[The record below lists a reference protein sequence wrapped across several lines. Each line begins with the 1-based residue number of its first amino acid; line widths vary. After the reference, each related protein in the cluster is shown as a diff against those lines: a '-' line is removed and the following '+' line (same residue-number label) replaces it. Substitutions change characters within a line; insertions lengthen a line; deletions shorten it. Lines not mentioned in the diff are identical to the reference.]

1 LTALQSTAAI
11 RVTDLSFAW
20 PKQKPLYTNVSFE
33 LYPGEKF
40 LITGPS
46 GCGKSTLLNLL
57 AGVVKPSAGE
67 IWILDR
73 RIQALS
79 QTATDQLRGE
89 QMGFIF
95 QQFNLLPYLSVRDN
109 ILLPAH
115 LFTKRKAAALAQFG
129 SLDDALRY
137 YMNHLGLSQELEHQ
151 PAHLLS
157 IGQQQRVAAARA
169 FMGVNAVF
177 LEVSGLDIDL
187 AGCYAQELDPFH
199 INVGCTGTA
208 VFGTRIRS
216 NGRTR
221 RCGKIQSG
229 YWDFYASDVDT
240 AEDWESVAPASLTDP
255 FTTTNG
261 NASSIS
267 IKFCN

>member
-57 AGVVKPSAGE
+57 AGVVKPTAGE

-95 QQFNLLPYLSVRDN
+95 QQFNLLSYLSVRDN

-137 YMNHLGLSQELEHQ
+137 YMSHLGLSQELEHQ

-169 FMGVNAVF
+169 FMGSPSIVIADEPTSSLDEANQTQLLNLFFA
-177 LEVSGLDIDL
+177 LAKEQQTALLMVSHDSRLCLCFDRQL
-187 AGCYAQELDPFH
+187 QFA
-199 INVGCTGTA
+199 
-208 VFGTRIRS
+208 
-216 NGRTR
+216 
-221 RCGKIQSG
+221 
-229 YWDFYASDVDT
+229 DVSQ
-240 AEDWESVAPASLTDP
+240 A
-255 FTTTNG
+255 
-261 NASSIS
+261 
-267 IKFCN
+267 